1 MKLPKQFVQQ
11 SSSLGKWRPLCLP
24 AESNWLAAWCQGKRR
39 IAIALS
45 AFVCATAMTVCSPQ
59 TLFAQTSTASPA
71 PVPAASPAPA
81 PPAEPDGITRGGY
94 QIHQSIELGYRSTD
108 VTGSDDM
115 YDTLANLRTGPRLLD
130 QTLTMQ
136 SVDHQGLLFDN
147 LYLNS
152 VGWGGDPNNYLRLR
166 ADKNKWYNLQSSFR
180 RDQYFSDYDLWANP
194 LNPPPPPAPGGSTP
208 SIPILN
214 SPHEFATKRRMSDVD
229 LTLLPQ
235 SVVSFRLGYSHNN
248 MTGPSYSSIHEGT
261 EASLLQDWNTTMNSY
276 RVGVDFRIAPRT
288 VLSYDQFLDYYK
300 GDTDYQLNPINE
312 ALLPGT
318 PVSSVSL
325 GLSFDT
331 ANKEPCA
338 VPTGQSSLIV
348 NGTLTNVTCSA
359 YSSYSRNQRIR
370 TSTPTEHISL
380 RSDYFRKLDVV
391 GSFSYSSAVSSTP
404 LDESFSGLITR
415 TSTLAF
421 IGSGTAAANRISD
434 VADFG
439 ATLHLTQH
447 LRLIEKF
454 YFWAYRIPE
463 NGNFSEVDN
472 DCINPKACT
481 LLTPLS
487 ATVPTIVPTVQTASF
502 NQTWTRNQTEL
513 AWDISTRVGARI
525 GYRYGDREFN
535 HFNDFLP
542 GDEDHFAGLE
552 KTALLGLWARP
563 THALRLNFD
572 MEHTNYNAVFVRLS
586 PRKDARYRFQTT
598 YTLRSWA
605 TLGGSINLRQE
616 SNGDAQTQYTG
627 HNQNYGLTASLAPR
641 ERFGMDLAYN
651 FNSVIQNAL
660 ICFNDTPPAGVI
672 LPFVANATNND
683 CAGNDTANNLMAN
696 SYYTNHTNF
705 GMATVRFKPAK
716 RVMANVGYSITSVDG
731 NVPQFNVLQPLGA
744 LQYKYQQPVAN
755 LTVDIAHKWAF
766 NMGWN
771 YYQYGEDSFV
781 GPTAPRYFHANSLTE
796 SLRYAF

>member
-1 MKLPKQFVQQ
+1 MELPIKFVQQ
-11 SSSLGKWRPLCLP
+11 SSSLEKRRFLCLQ
-24 AESNWLAAWCQGKRR
+24 AEINSLAARGQSKRR
-39 IAIALS
+39 TAIALA
-45 AFVCATAMTVCSPQ
+45 AFVCATAMIVCSPE
-59 TLFAQTSTASPA
+59 TLFAQAPTATPARVPTASPA
-71 PVPAASPAPA
+71 PAAS
-81 PPAEPDGITRGGY
+81 AEPDGITRGGY
-94 QIHQSIELGYRSTD
+94 QIHQSIELGYRTTD
-108 VTGSDDM
+108 VTGSGDM
-115 YDTLANLRTGPRLLD
+115 YDTLVNLQTGPRILD

-147 LYLNS
+147 FYLNS

-180 RDQYFSDYDLWANP
+180 RDQYFSDYDLLANP
-194 LNPPPPPAPGGSTP
+194 LNPPPPPAPEGSTP

-214 SPHEFATKRRMSDVD
+214 SPHEFETTRRMSDVD

-235 SVVSFRLGYSHNN
+235 SFVSFRLGYSHNN

-261 EASLLQDWNTTMNSY
+261 EASLLQNWNTTMNSY
-276 RVGVDFRIAPRT
+276 RLGVDFRIAPRT
-288 VLSYDQFLDYYK
+288 VLSYDQFLDYDK
-300 GDTDYQLNPINE
+300 GDTDYELNPINQ
-312 ALLPGT
+312 AFLPTT

-325 GLSFDT
+325 GLSIDT

-359 YSSYSRNQRIR
+359 YFSYARNQRIR
-370 TSTPTEHISL
+370 TSTPTERVSL
-380 RSDYFRKLDVV
+380 RSNYFQRVDLVA
-391 GSFSYSSAVSSTP
+391 SFSYSSATSSTP
-404 LDESFSGLITR
+404 LDESFNGLITR
-415 TSTLAF
+415 TNTLAF
-421 IGSGTAAANRISD
+421 TGSGTAAANRISD
-434 VADFG
+434 VADLG

-454 YFWAYRIPE
+454 YFWAYRIPQ

-472 DCINPKACT
+472 DCTNTKECT

-487 ATVPTIVPTVQTASF
+487 ATAPTIVPTLQTASF

-513 AWDISTRVGARI
+513 AWDISKKAGARI

-542 GDEDHFAGLE
+542 GDLDHFVGLE
-552 KTALLGLWARP
+552 KTALLGFWARP
-563 THALRLNFD
+563 THTLRLNFD
-572 MEHTNYNAVFVRLS
+572 LEHTNYNAVFVRLS
-586 PRKDARYRFQTT
+586 PRKDARYRFLMT
-598 YTLRSWA
+598 YTPLSWA
-605 TLGGSINLRQE
+605 TLGGSVNIRQE
-616 SNGDAQTQYTG
+616 SNADSETQYLG

-641 ERFGMDLAYN
+641 ERFGLDLAYN
-651 FNSVIQNAL
+651 FNSVIQNAI
-660 ICFNDTPPAGVI
+660 ICFNDMPPAGVI
-672 LPFVANATNND
+672 LPFVANADNNN
-683 CAGNDTANNLMAN
+683 CAGNDTSNNLMAN

-716 RVMANVGYSITSVDG
+716 RVLANIGYSISSVDG
-731 NVPQFNVLQPLGA
+731 SVPQFNVLQPLGTV
-744 LQYKYQQPVAN
+744 QYKYQQPVAN
-755 LTVDIAHKWAF
+755 LSVDISHKLAY

-771 YYQYGEDSFV
+771 YYQYGEGSFV

-796 SLRYAF
+796 SLRYSF

>member
-1 MKLPKQFVQQ
+1 MEPPQQFVRVSQ
-11 SSSLGKWRPLCLP
+11 SLPVLRLAPLP
-24 AESNWLAAWCQGKRR
+24 AYAKRSSAAAWGSGKRR
-39 IAIALS
+39 IATAMAVLLWTIITIALS
-45 AFVCATAMTVCSPQ
+45 PES
-59 TLFAQTSTASPA
+59 LLAQTPTLSPAPVPTASPA
-71 PVPAASPAPA
+71 PAA
-81 PPAEPDGITRGGY
+81 PAEPDGITRGGY

-108 VTGSDDM
+108 VIGSGDM
-115 YDTLANLRTGPRLLD
+115 YDTLVNLQTGPRILD

-152 VGWGGDPNNYLRLR
+152 VGWGGDPNNYLRMR

-208 SIPILN
+208 SIPVLT
-214 SPHEFATKRRMSDVD
+214 SPHEFATTRRMSDVD

-235 SVVSFRLGYSHNN
+235 SFLSFRLGYSHNN

-276 RVGVDFRIAPRT
+276 RMGVDFRIAPRT
-288 VLSYDQFLDYYK
+288 VLSYDQFLDFYK
-300 GDTDYQLNPINE
+300 ADTDYQLNPINE
-312 ALLPGT
+312 ALLPTT
-318 PVSSVSL
+318 PISSISL

-338 VPTGQSSLIV
+338 VPTGQSSLIL

-359 YSSYSRNQRIR
+359 YSSYSRDQRIR
-370 TSTPTEHISL
+370 TSTPTERISL
-380 RSDYFRKLDVV
+380 RSNYFRELELV
-391 GSFSYSSAVSSTP
+391 GSFSYSSTVSSTP

-415 TSTLAF
+415 TNTLAF
-421 IGSGTAAANRISD
+421 TGSGTAAANRISD
-434 VADFG
+434 AADLG

-454 YFWAYRIPE
+454 YFWAYRIPQ
-463 NGNFSEVDN
+463 NGNLNELDYSCAV
-472 DCINPKACT
+472 PPCT
-481 LLTPLS
+481 LLSTPLTTPV
-487 ATVPTIVPTVQTASF
+487 ATPTAIQSSF

-513 AWDISTRVGARI
+513 AWDISKKVGARI
-525 GYRYGDREFN
+525 GYRYGDRDFN

-542 GDEDHFAGLE
+542 GDLDHFVGLE
-552 KTALLGLWARP
+552 KTALFGLWARP
-563 THALRLNFD
+563 MHTLRLNFD
-572 MEHTNYNAVFVRLS
+572 LEHTNFNGVFVRLS
-586 PRKDARYRFQTT
+586 PRKEARYRFQTT
-598 YTLRSWA
+598 YTPRSWA
-605 TLGGSINLRQE
+605 TLGGSINILNL
-616 SNGDAQTQYTG
+616 SNADAQTQYVG

-660 ICFNDTPPAGVI
+660 ICFADTPPAGVI
-672 LPFVANATNND
+672 LPFVANADNNN

-705 GMATVRFKPAK
+705 GMATVRFTPAK

-731 NVPQFNVLQPLGA
+731 NVPQFNVLQPLGT

-755 LTVDIAHKWAF
+755 LGVDIGHKWAF

-771 YYQYGEDSFV
+771 YYQYGEGSFV

>member
-1 MKLPKQFVQQ
+1 MEPPRKLVQQ
-11 SSSLGKWRPLCLP
+11 SSLPEKRTPLCASP
-24 AESNWLAAWCQGKRR
+24 ERSRRVQAKNSSAAPCGHSECRVV
-39 IAIALS
+39 IALLMFLYLMIVS
-45 AFVCATAMTVCSPQ
+45 SRE
-59 TLFAQTSTASPA
+59 TLFAQTSTASPT
-71 PVPAASPAPA
+71 PVPVPT
-81 PPAEPDGITRGGY
+81 AEPDGVTRGGY
-94 QIHQSIELGYRSTD
+94 QIHSSVELGYRSND
-108 VTGSDDM
+108 VTGSGDM
-115 YDTLANLRTGPRLLD
+115 YDTLVNLQTGPRILD

-136 SVDHQGLLFDN
+136 SVDHQGLLFDD

-152 VGWGGDPNNYLRLR
+152 FGWGGDPNNALRLR
-166 ADKNKWYNLQSSFR
+166 ADKNKWYNLQGSFR
-180 RDQYFSDYDLWANP
+180 RDQYFSDYDLLANP
-194 LNPPPPPAPGGSTP
+194 LNPATSTP
-208 SIPILN
+208 SIPVLN
-214 SPHEFATKRRMSDVD
+214 SPHQFDTTRRMSDFD

-235 SVVSFRLGYSHNN
+235 SSVSFRLGYSHNN

-276 RVGVDFRIAPRT
+276 RLGVDFRIAPRT

-312 ALLPGT
+312 ALLPTT

-325 GLSFDT
+325 GLSIDT

-338 VPTGQSSLIV
+338 VVPPATSLIV
-348 NGTLTNVTCSA
+348 GGTLTNVTCSA
-359 YSSYSRNQRIR
+359 YFSYLRNQRIR
-370 TSTPTEHISL
+370 TSTPTERVSL
-380 RSDYFRKLDVV
+380 RSNYFQRLDLVA
-391 GSFSYSSAVSSTP
+391 SFSYSSATSSTP
-404 LDESFSGLITR
+404 LDESFNGLITR
-415 TSTLAF
+415 TATRAF
-421 IGSGTAAANRISD
+421 LGTGEADANRISD
-434 VADFG
+434 AADLG
-439 ATLHLTQH
+439 ATVHLTKH
-447 LRLIEKF
+447 LRLLEKF

-463 NGNFSEVDN
+463 NGNFNEVDSV
-472 DCINPKACT
+472 CINTMACT
-481 LLTPLS
+481 LLTPFS
-487 ATVPTIVPTVQTASF
+487 ATAPTTVPTLTQSSF

-513 AWDISTRVGARI
+513 AWDISKKAGARI
-525 GYRYGDREFN
+525 GYRYGDRQFN
-535 HFNDFLP
+535 HFNDYLP
-542 GDEDHFAGLE
+542 GDLDHFVGLE

-572 MEHTNYNAVFVRLS
+572 LEHTNFNSVFVRMS
-586 PRKDARYRFQTT
+586 PRKEGRYRFQTT
-598 YTLRSWA
+598 YTPRSWA
-605 TLGGSINLRQE
+605 TLGGSINILQE
-616 SNGDAQTQYTG
+616 SNPDMQTQYVG

-660 ICFNDTPPAGVI
+660 ICFNDTPPTGVI
-672 LPFVANATNND
+672 LPFVASANNNN

-731 NVPQFNVLQPLGA
+731 VAPQFNILQPLGT

-755 LTVDIAHKWAF
+755 LSVDIGHKLTY

-771 YYQYGEDSFV
+771 YYQYGEGSFV

-796 SLRYAF
+796 SLRYSF